1 MRKDIKVAILMKNPS
16 NPSKE
21 YFRSDK
27 ENEIWMVHCVNS
39 NSNEPTKSIRIE
51 ASKA

>member
-1 MRKDIKVAILMKNPS
+1 MKILS

-27 ENEIWMVHCVNS
+27 ENEIWIVHCVNS
-39 NSNEPTKSIRIE
+39 NSNEPTKSIKME
-51 ASKA
+51 AIRA